1 MKLIKCHIE
10 NFGKLNNF
18 EFNFS
23 EGFNS
28 IKEENG
34 WGKST
39 FATFIKSMFY
49 GLPSTTKRNLDENER
64 KKYTPWQGGNF
75 GGNIDFEINGKQY
88 RIERFFGKNNS
99 EDTFSLIDI
108 ATGKES
114 KDYTENIGEQVFELD
129 EEAFERSAFIPQKV
143 LNSSINESIS
153 NKLTN
158 LIQGT
163 TDNYNYEDAQDK
175 LDKKR
180 SFLSN
185 NKGSGQIQL
194 IENKIEDVIGQ
205 ITELNTSALAINDIQ
220 KQVDLYDNDIDK
232 LLKEQSEIKTQIKEY
247 SKAQQKIAN
256 KDLYNKLNNQVSET
270 NKTISVKENV
280 FNGKNT
286 SVLEIDSY
294 INIAKDVS
302 KRESELKL
310 KEKDEY
316 VNKKYDSLV
325 KYFGDENNI
334 PTAEKTKEISDKIL
348 NYTSLKNQVESLSV
362 QQKSINETN
371 KKSKLLGL
379 FAILSLLS
387 LILGAVLINTSLMV
401 SVILLVIGGILL
413 LSSGFMYLVNMIN
426 VKTKNVNNVNYEQLQ
441 SNNNECLKLQ
451 KEIEKFLYCFEDVDT
466 DYNTAISNIIL
477 NRKDFENIKKQ
488 KEENL
493 KENNELRDSLS
504 EEKVKVENFLEQFN
518 LDNNIDLL
526 DNLALLKQTLI
537 DISNLKEKLK
547 KEQDELDNFK
557 KEKNF
562 DIDDNSIVNVDIN
575 KLQSKESEYQNQ
587 IDTYREYKSNC
598 VAKISK
604 IQDDISVLDDLES
617 QKENLENELNELN
630 KEFNAIKNAKKFLEM
645 ANESLSTKFL
655 EPMKNG
661 LNKYLSLITGKDFE
675 NLKLDIDFNIS
686 FEEYGKYRDVDYY
699 SKGYKNL
706 IDLCMR
712 LALID
717 ALFDKEKPFIVL
729 DDPFVNMDD
738 VKIENAKQFLHE
750 LSKTYQL
757 IYFSCHESR
766 C

>member
-75 GGNIDFEINGKQY
+75 SGNIDFEINGKQY

-114 KDYTENIGEQVFELD
+114 KDYTENIGEQVFALD

-256 KDLYNKLNNQVSET
+256 KDLYNKLNNQVAET

-294 INIAKDVS
+294 INIAKDVL

-604 IQDDISVLDDLES
+604 IQDDISALDDLES

>member
-185 NKGSGQIQL
+185 NKGSGQIQS

-247 SKAQQKIAN
+247 SKVQQKIAN
-256 KDLYNKLNNQVSET
+256 KDLYNKLSNQVAET
-270 NKTISVKENV
+270 NKTIRVKENI
-280 FNGKNT
+280 FNGENT
-286 SVLEIDSY
+286 SVSEIDSY

-362 QQKSINETN
+362 QQKSINESN

-526 DNLALLKQTLI
+526 DNLALLKQTFI
-537 DISNLKEKLK
+537 DISNLKEKFK
-547 KEQDELDNFK
+547 KEQEELDNFK

-562 DIDDNSIVNVDIN
+562 DIDDNSIVNVDIS

-604 IQDDISVLDDLES
+604 IQDDISALDDLES

-699 SKGYKNL
+699 SKGYKNI

>member
-185 NKGSGQIQL
+185 NKGSGQIQS

-247 SKAQQKIAN
+247 SKVQQKIAN
-256 KDLYNKLNNQVSET
+256 KDLYNKLSNQVAET
-270 NKTISVKENV
+270 NKTIRVKENI
-280 FNGKNT
+280 FNGENT
-286 SVLEIDSY
+286 SVSEIDSY

-362 QQKSINETN
+362 QQKSINESN

-387 LILGAVLINTSLMV
+387 LILGVVLINTSLMF

-413 LSSGFMYLVNMIN
+413 LSFGFMYLVNMIN

-441 SNNNECLKLQ
+441 SNNNECLKLK

-537 DISNLKEKLK
+537 DISNLKEKFK
-547 KEQDELDNFK
+547 KEQEELDNFK

-604 IQDDISVLDDLES
+604 IQDDISALDDLES

-699 SKGYKNL
+699 SKGYKNI

>member
-256 KDLYNKLNNQVSET
+256 KDLYNKLSNEVAET
-270 NKTISVKENV
+270 NKTIRVKENI

-286 SVLEIDSY
+286 SVPEIDSY

-325 KYFGDENNI
+325 KYFGDENDI

-348 NYTSLKNQVESLSV
+348 NYNSLKNQVESLSV
-362 QQKSINETN
+362 QQKSINESN

-387 LILGAVLINTSLMV
+387 LILGAVLINKYIMV

-426 VKTKNVNNVNYEQLQ
+426 VKTKNVNNLNYEQLQ

-466 DYNTAISNIIL
+466 DYNTAINNIIL

-518 LDNNIDLL
+518 LDKNIDLL

-547 KEQDELDNFK
+547 KEQEELDNFK

-575 KLQSKESEYQNQ
+575 KLQSKESEYQKQ
-587 IDTYREYKSNC
+587 IDAYREYKSNC
-598 VAKISK
+598 VAKINK
-604 IQDDISVLDDLES
+604 IQDDISALDDLES

-699 SKGYKNL
+699 SKGYKNI

>member
-23 EGFNS
+23 EEFNS

-256 KDLYNKLNNQVSET
+256 KDLYNKLSNQVAET
-270 NKTISVKENV
+270 NKTISVKENI

-286 SVLEIDSY
+286 SVPEIDSY

-362 QQKSINETN
+362 QQKSINESN

-387 LILGAVLINTSLMV
+387 LVLGAVLIKKSLMV
-401 SVILLVIGGILL
+401 SVILLVVGGILL
-413 LSSGFMYLVNMIN
+413 LSFGFMYLVNMIN

-441 SNNNECLKLQ
+441 SNSNECLKLQ

-466 DYNTAISNIIL
+466 DYNTAINNIIL
-477 NRKDFENIKKQ
+477 NRKDFENIKQQ

-493 KENNELRDSLS
+493 KENNELRNYLS
-504 EEKVKVENFLEQFN
+504 EEKGKVENFLEQFN
-518 LDNNIDLL
+518 LDKNIDLL
-526 DNLALLKQTLI
+526 DNLVLLKQTLI
-537 DISNLKEKLK
+537 DISNFKEKLK
-547 KEQDELDNFK
+547 KEQEELDNFK

-575 KLQSKESEYQNQ
+575 KLQSKESEYQKQ
-587 IDTYREYKSNC
+587 IDAYRENKSNC
-598 VAKISK
+598 VAKINK
-604 IQDDISVLDDLES
+604 FQDDISALDDLES

-699 SKGYKNL
+699 SKGYKNI

-738 VKIENAKQFLHE
+738 VKIENTKQFLHE

>member
-18 EFNFS
+18 EFSFS

-99 EDTFSLIDI
+99 EDIFSLIDI
-108 ATGKES
+108 ATGKGS

-185 NKGSGQIQL
+185 NKGSGQIQS
-194 IENKIEDVIGQ
+194 IENEIEDVIGQ

-232 LLKEQSEIKTQIKEY
+232 LLKEQSEVKTQIKEY

-256 KDLYNKLNNQVSET
+256 RDLYNKLNNQVAET
-270 NKTISVKENV
+270 NKTIREKENI

-286 SVLEIDSY
+286 SVPEIDSY
-294 INIAKDVS
+294 INIAKDVL
-302 KRESELKL
+302 KLESELKL

-334 PTAEKTKEISDKIL
+334 PTSEKTKEISDKIL
-348 NYTSLKNQVESLSV
+348 NYTSLKNQVESISV
-362 QQKSINETN
+362 QQKSINESN

-401 SVILLVIGGILL
+401 SVILLVVGGILL

-466 DYNTAISNIIL
+466 DYNTAINNIIL

-518 LDNNIDLL
+518 LDKNIDLL

-547 KEQDELDNFK
+547 KEQEELDNFK

-575 KLQSKESEYQNQ
+575 KLQSKESEYQKQ
-587 IDTYREYKSNC
+587 IDAYREYKSNC
-598 VAKISK
+598 VAKINK
-604 IQDDISVLDDLES
+604 IQDDISALDDLES
-617 QKENLENELNELN
+617 QKENLENKLNELN

-699 SKGYKNL
+699 SKGYKNI

>member
-28 IKEENG
+28 IKEKNG

-185 NKGSGQIQL
+185 NKGSGQIQS

-256 KDLYNKLNNQVSET
+256 KDLYNKLSNQVAET
-270 NKTISVKENV
+270 NKTIKVKENI
-280 FNGKNT
+280 FNGENT
-286 SVLEIDSY
+286 SVPEIDSY

-334 PTAEKTKEISDKIL
+334 PTAEKTKEISNKIL

-362 QQKSINETN
+362 QQKNINESN

-451 KEIEKFLYCFEDVDT
+451 KEIEKFLYSFEDVDT

-526 DNLALLKQTLI
+526 DNLVLLKQTLI
-537 DISNLKEKLK
+537 DISNLKEKFK
-547 KEQDELDNFK
+547 KEQEELDNFK
-557 KEKNF
+557 KEKHF

-587 IDTYREYKSNC
+587 IDSYREYKSNC

-604 IQDDISVLDDLES
+604 IQDDISALDDLES

-699 SKGYKNL
+699 SKGYKNI

>member
-114 KDYTENIGEQVFELD
+114 KDHTEYIGEQVFELD

-185 NKGSGQIQL
+185 NKGSGQIQS

-232 LLKEQSEIKTQIKEY
+232 LLKEQSEIKIQIKEY
-247 SKAQQKIAN
+247 SKTQQKIAN
-256 KDLYNKLNNQVSET
+256 KDLYNKLSNQVAET
-270 NKTISVKENV
+270 NKTIRVKENI
-280 FNGKNT
+280 FNGENT
-286 SVLEIDSY
+286 SVSEIDSY

-325 KYFGDENNI
+325 RYFGDENNI

-362 QQKSINETN
+362 QQKSINESN

-387 LILGAVLINTSLMV
+387 LILGAVLINTSLMF

-526 DNLALLKQTLI
+526 DNLALLKQTFI
-537 DISNLKEKLK
+537 DISNLKEKFK
-547 KEQDELDNFK
+547 KEQEELDNFK

-562 DIDDNSIVNVDIN
+562 DIADNSIVNVDIS

-604 IQDDISVLDDLES
+604 IQDDISALDDLES

-699 SKGYKNL
+699 SKGYKNI